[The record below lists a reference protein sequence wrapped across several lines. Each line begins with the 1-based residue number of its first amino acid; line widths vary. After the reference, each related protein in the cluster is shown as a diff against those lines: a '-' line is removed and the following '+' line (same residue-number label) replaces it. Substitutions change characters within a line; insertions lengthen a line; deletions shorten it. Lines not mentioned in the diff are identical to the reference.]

1 LKLRTLR
8 KSTGTA
14 NHRMNGRNLPNL
26 VIVRSTMRPAKRS
39 ANASQSR
46 TTRNI
51 VPTAAAVTPATS
63 VR

>member
-14 NHRMNGRNLPNL
+14 NQRMNGRNLPNL
-26 VIVRSTMRPAKRS
+26 VIVRSTMRPAERS
-39 ANASQSR
+39 VNGSQNR

-51 VPTAAAVTPATS
+51 VPTAAAATS